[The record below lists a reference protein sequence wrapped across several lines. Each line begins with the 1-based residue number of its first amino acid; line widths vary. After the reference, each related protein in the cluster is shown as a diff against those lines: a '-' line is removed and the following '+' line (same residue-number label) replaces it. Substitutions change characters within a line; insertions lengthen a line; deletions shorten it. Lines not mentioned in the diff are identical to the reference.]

1 MYQEILYRQDTG
13 RRNMNS
19 HERYVNVRVSL
30 NLLLLETDTSL
41 YFDIVLVVYLKPV

>member
-1 MYQEILYRQDTG
+1 
-13 RRNMNS
+13 MNS